1 MHAFYMYVYGVL
13 PGECSGSATTLT
25 PPECPVIMMTTTT
38 TVMPT
43 TTQAAARPTPTSTK
57 YCCSFY

>member
-1 MHAFYMYVYGVL
+1 MYADLSMLTFYMCVYGL
-13 PGECSGSATTLT
+13 LTGECNGSATT

-43 TTQAAARPTPTSTK
+43 ATQTIASPTPTGTK
-57 YCCSFY
+57 